1 MDLARSH
8 FRMGCA
14 AELAS
19 HLAHY
24 FGGSDFEHR
33 RQSAPDLAKNKP
45 FLLIA

>member
-8 FRMGCA
+8 FRMGWA

-24 FGGSDFEHR
+24 FGGFYFEHR
-33 RQSAPDLAKNKP
+33 RQSAPDLAKISR
-45 FLLIA
+45 FF

>member
-8 FRMGCA
+8 FRMGWA

-19 HLAHY
+19 HLAHS
-24 FGGSDFEHR
+24 FGGSYCEHR